1 MFISKDSTVKT
12 SVKDFCVPTVSLRK
26 DTKLTQSEKFMQL
39 CAYIEEN
46 RKRGLTGHIKVNF
59 NQGNICKVEK
69 HEEVLRD

>member
-1 MFISKDSTVKT
+1 MFISKESTVKT
-12 SVKDFCVPTVSLRK
+12 SAQDFGLTTVSLRK
-26 DTKLTQSEKFMQL
+26 NSKLTQSDKYMQL

-69 HEEVLRD
+69 YEEVLRD